1 MKTMNN
7 IFMFAGGL
15 AMGVMY
21 KKYERQICRYAKY
34 NIKKVNI

>member
-7 IFMFAGGL
+7 MFMFAGGL

-21 KKYERQICRYAKY
+21 KKYERQICRYAKS
-34 NIKKVNI
+34 IMKIVNN

>member
-7 IFMFAGGL
+7 MLMFTGGL

-21 KKYERQICRYAKY
+21 KKYERQICRYAKS
-34 NIKKVNI
+34 IMKKVNI

>member
-7 IFMFAGGL
+7 MFMFAGGL

-21 KKYERQICRYAKY
+21 KKSERQICRYAKS
-34 NIKKVNI
+34 IMKKVNI